1 MTSKN
6 LQAPIWISSAANL
19 EIMREEL
26 SKHKHLAIDTESNS
40 LHAFQEQVCLIQIS
54 IPGSDYLV
62 DPLALQDLTPLSSLF
77 SDSKIEKTF
86 HAAEYDLL
94 CLNRDFGFE

>member
-6 LQAPIWISSAANL
+6 LPAPIWISSAANL
-19 EIMREEL
+19 ELMQIEL
-26 SKHKHLAIDTESNS
+26 GKHKHLAIDTESNS

-62 DPLALQDLTPLSSLF
+62 DPLALRDLSPLIIF
-77 SDSKIEKTF
+77 IFK
-86 HAAEYDLL
+86 
-94 CLNRDFGFE
+94 